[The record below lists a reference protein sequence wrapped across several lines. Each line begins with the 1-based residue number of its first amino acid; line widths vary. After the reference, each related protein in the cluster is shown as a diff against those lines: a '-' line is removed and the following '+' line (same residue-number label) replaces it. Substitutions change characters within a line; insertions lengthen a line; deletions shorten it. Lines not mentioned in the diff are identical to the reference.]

1 MSIDKLCDWG
11 ERTQP
16 TTLWIEWR
24 AVFMSDQIQLY
35 IDNQGEKHSPAII
48 FSHGLSGSAR
58 NWRGQI
64 SAFKSHYHLMSY
76 DLRGHA
82 RSSAPL
88 DESTY
93 NAPTLVADLI
103 HVLDVLHASNTTQT
117 LNTDQTLNT
126 TQTSNTIRAHQPVL
140 CGLSLGAAVSLEAAL
155 KYPEKFKGLVLA
167 SYPSSKTV
175 LKSIRHIAKEFAEAI
190 RCHGLDRAGE
200 QYVWGKN
207 SQLSPE
213 DTKFI
218 RMGFLEHKDHGI
230 ANHLSA
236 FLAPLPELEERSEEL
251 QQLKLPTLIIAGS
264 KDLPCVASA
273 RLLAKYI
280 PNSEIAIIS
289 NAGHLVNI
297 EDKEMFNEKLQQFL
311 KKIGH

>member
-1 MSIDKLCDWG
+1 
-11 ERTQP
+11 
-16 TTLWIEWR
+16 
-24 AVFMSDQIQLY
+24 MSDQIHLY
-35 IDNQGEKHSPAII
+35 IDNQGEKHYPAII

-64 SAFKSHYHLMSY
+64 SAFKSHYHLVSY

-93 NAPTLVADLI
+93 DAPTLVTDLLN
-103 HVLDVLHASNTTQT
+103 VLDALHASKTTQ
-117 LNTDQTLNT
+117 
-126 TQTSNTIRAHQPVL
+126 AHQPVL

-175 LKSIRHIAKEFAEAI
+175 PKSIRHIAKEFAEAI

-200 QYVWGKN
+200 QYAWGGN

-213 DTKFI
+213 DAKFV

-297 EDKEMFNEKLQQFL
+297 EGKEMFNEKLRQFL